1 MKRVKNK
8 VPLFIGILL
17 GFALFPAVLFAQDI
31 PGKMG
36 DTVKIT
42 RHEFSIQQAVDY
54 AKKNNV
60 NVKNALVDVQI
71 QEQQNREFTSNAYP
85 HINASFG
92 TSYNPNVATQV
103 VPNFISPATYQVLID
118 EGVKNGNGQLIQM
131 PNDFGFIA
139 AQFGSKF
146 SVTGGISLQQVLFD
160 GQVFVGLLAR
170 GAAVEFRKRNV
181 EVTEEIIK
189 ANIYKIYYQLVVS
202 KTQTEL
208 LDANIT
214 LLEKL
219 LKDTRIIYENGFA
232 EKLDIDK
239 VSVQLTN
246 LQTEKLK
253 VLNTISNGYYGLKV
267 LMGMPVSDELVL
279 TDKLSDEQIKEGAL
293 EKSVYSYDERK
304 EYQYAQ
310 MGKVLNEYNV
320 RRYKLSQIPTLSLN
334 ANYAKNAQ
342 RNQWSFTRRGDWF
355 TISSVNLNISIPIF
369 NGFFTKSKIEQ
380 AKLEVKKIDN
390 QLEALKLSIDNDVA
404 VARNN
409 FRSAIAT
416 MDFQKKNMELA
427 EKIYQQTKKKYEIG
441 TGSQTEINTAQTD
454 LKAAQ
459 TNYITALYDAVVAKV
474 DFMKATGKL

>member
-1 MKRVKNK
+1 
-8 VPLFIGILL
+8 
-17 GFALFPAVLFAQDI
+17 
-31 PGKMG
+31 
-36 DTVKIT
+36 
-42 RHEFSIQQAVDY
+42 
-54 AKKNNV
+54 
-60 NVKNALVDVQI
+60 
-71 QEQQNREFTSNAYP
+71 
-85 HINASFG
+85 
-92 TSYNPNVATQV
+92 
-103 VPNFISPATYQVLID
+103 
-118 EGVKNGNGQLIQM
+118 
-131 PNDFGFIA
+131 
-139 AQFGSKF
+139 
-146 SVTGGISLQQVLFD
+146 
-160 GQVFVGLLAR
+160 
-170 GAAVEFRKRNV
+170 
-181 EVTEEIIK
+181 
-189 ANIYKIYYQLVVS
+189 
-202 KTQTEL
+202 
-208 LDANIT
+208 
-214 LLEKL
+214 
-219 LKDTRIIYENGFA
+219 
-232 EKLDIDK
+232 
-239 VSVQLTN
+239 
-246 LQTEKLK
+246 
-253 VLNTISNGYYGLKV
+253 
-267 LMGMPVSDELVL
+267 MPVSDELVL
-279 TDKLSDEQIKEGAL
+279 TDKLSDEQIKDGAL
-293 EKSVYSYDERK
+293 EKTVYSYEERK

-320 RRYKLSQIPTLSLN
+320 RRYKLSQIPTLSMN

-390 QLEALKLSIDNDVA
+390 QLEALKLSIDNEVA